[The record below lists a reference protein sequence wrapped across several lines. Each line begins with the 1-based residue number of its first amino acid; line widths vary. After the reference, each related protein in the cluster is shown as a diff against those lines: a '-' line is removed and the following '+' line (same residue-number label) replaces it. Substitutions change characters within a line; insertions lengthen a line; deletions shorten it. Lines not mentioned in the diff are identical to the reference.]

1 MEEHRYLRISL
12 LVLSLIVLYFVF
24 RIFQPFL
31 LPISLAVIL
40 ATLCF
45 PVFSWTCQRLQS
57 RRNWAAL
64 ITCIWVTAIIIIPF
78 VVLVMLLAGQV
89 TEVYQQFQS
98 RLESG
103 DWEEFLNLQD
113 NPYLEPMADWIGQ
126 YADLENFDLMGSL
139 GAGLQQVSLF
149 FLRQS
154 TSIVSGIFRVTMNFL
169 IMLVCMF
176 FIFRDGEYLTEMF
189 KTLTPLTESYRQLIV
204 KTFQEVAK
212 ATVIGTLLTAVA
224 QGVAGGLLYWI
235 LGIPNALLWGC
246 LTALFSLLPVV
257 GTGIVWGP
265 WAIYFFL
272 TQATI
277 QGIILV
283 IGGLLVGMMD
293 NFLRALFIEGKAE
306 MHTLIVFL
314 SIMGGIG
321 YFGLVGMIF
330 GPIIVALGLT
340 FLELYKREFHQPEI
354 SDAAHDGQKHD
365 QGVHLG
371 FSLDEKCH

>member
-1 MEEHRYLRISL
+1 MEEHKYLRISL
-12 LVLSLIVLYFVF
+12 LILSLIVLYFVY

-31 LPISLAVIL
+31 LPISLAVVL

-45 PVFSWTCQRLQS
+45 PVFDWTCEKLHS

-64 ITCIWVTAIIIIPF
+64 LTCLWVTASIIVPF
-78 VVLVMLLAGQV
+78 VVLVILLAAQM
-89 TEVYQQFQS
+89 TAVYQQFQS
-98 RLESG
+98 GLESG
-103 DWEEFLNLQD
+103 SWQEFLNLQD
-113 NPYLEPMADWIGQ
+113 NPYLKPWADWISQ
-126 YADLENFDLMGSL
+126 YVDLENLDLMGNL

-154 TSIVSGIFRVTMNFL
+154 TSIVSGLFRVIMNFL
-169 IMLVCMF
+169 IMLFCMF
-176 FIFRDGEYLTEMF
+176 FIFRDGEYLTDML
-189 KTLTPLTESYRQLIV
+189 KTLTPLTESYRQLIIN
-204 KTFQEVAK
+204 TFQEVAK

-272 TQATI
+272 TQATL
-277 QGIILV
+277 QGVILV
-283 IGGLLVGMMD
+283 IGGLLVGLMD

-340 FLELYKREFHQPEI
+340 FLELYKREFQQTVIEPVE
-354 SDAAHDGQKHD
+354 
-365 QGVHLG
+365 
-371 FSLDEKCH
+371 E

>member
-1 MEEHRYLRISL
+1 MEEHKYLRISL
-12 LVLSLIVLYFVF
+12 LIFSLIVLYFVY

-31 LPISLAVIL
+31 LPISLAVVL

-45 PVFSWTCQRLQS
+45 PVFSWTCEKLQNH
-57 RRNWAAL
+57 RNWAAL
-64 ITCIWVTAIIIIPF
+64 LTCIWVTAIIIVPF
-78 VVLVMLLAGQV
+78 VVLIILLAGQM
-89 TEVYQQFQS
+89 TDVYQQFQS
-98 RLESG
+98 RLENG
-103 DWEEFLNLQD
+103 EWQEFLNLQD
-113 NPYLEPMADWIGQ
+113 NARLKPLADWISQ
-126 YADLENFDLMGSL
+126 YVDLENLDLMGSL

-154 TSIVSGIFRVTMNFL
+154 TSIVSGLFRIIMNFL
-169 IMLVCMF
+169 IMLFCMF

-189 KTLTPLTESYRQLIV
+189 KTLTPLTEGYRQLIIN
-204 KTFQEVAK
+204 TFQEVSK

-265 WAIYFFL
+265 WALYFFL
-272 TQATI
+272 TQSTL
-277 QGIILV
+277 QGTILV
-283 IGGLLVGMMD
+283 IGGVLVGMMD

-306 MHTLIVFL
+306 MHTFIVFL

-340 FLELYKREFHQPEI
+340 FLELYKREFQQPVTEP
-354 SDAAHDGQKHD
+354 
-365 QGVHLG
+365 V
-371 FSLDEKCH
+371 EK

>member
-1 MEEHRYLRISL
+1 MEEHKYLRISL
-12 LVLSLIVLYFVF
+12 LILSLIVLYFVY

-45 PVFSWTCQRLQS
+45 PVFDWTCGKLQN

-64 ITCIWVTAIIIIPF
+64 LTCMWVTASIIIPF
-78 VVLVMLLAGQV
+78 VILVILLAAQM

-98 RLESG
+98 GLENES
-103 DWEEFLNLQD
+103 WQEFLNLQD
-113 NPYLEPMADWIGQ
+113 NPYLKPVTDWISK
-126 YADLENFDLMGSL
+126 YVDLENLDLMGSL
-139 GAGLQQVSLF
+139 GAGLRQVSLF

-154 TSIVSGIFRVTMNFL
+154 TAIVSGLFRLIMNFL
-169 IMLVCMF
+169 IMLFCMF
-176 FIFRDGEYLTEMF
+176 FIFRDGEYLTEML
-189 KTLTPLTESYRQLIV
+189 KTLTPLTESYRQLII

-272 TQATI
+272 THSVP

-283 IGGLLVGMMD
+283 IGGLLVGLMD

-340 FLELYKREFHQPEI
+340 FLELYKREFQQPVAEP
-354 SDAAHDGQKHD
+354 
-365 QGVHLG
+365 V
-371 FSLDEKCH
+371 EE

>member
-1 MEEHRYLRISL
+1 MEEHKYLRISL
-12 LVLSLIVLYFVF
+12 LIFSLIVLYFVY

-31 LPISLAVIL
+31 LSISLAVIL

-45 PVFSWTCQRLQS
+45 PVFNWTCQRLRS
-57 RRNWAAL
+57 HRNWAAL
-64 ITCIWVTAIIIIPF
+64 LTCIWVTASIIVPFGVLII
-78 VVLVMLLAGQV
+78 LLAGQV
-89 TEVYQQFQS
+89 ADVYQRFQTG
-98 RLESG
+98 LESES
-103 DWEEFLNLQD
+103 WQEFLNPQD
-113 NPYLEPMADWIGQ
+113 NPYLKPLADWISQ
-126 YADLENFDLMGSL
+126 YVDLESLDLMGSL
-139 GAGLQQVSLF
+139 GAGLQQISLF

-154 TSIVSGIFRVTMNFL
+154 TSILTGLFRVSVNFL
-169 IMLVCMF
+169 IMLFCMF
-176 FIFRDGEYLTEMF
+176 FIFRDGEYLKEMLR
-189 KTLTPLTESYRQLIV
+189 TLTPLTESYRQLIMR
-204 KTFQEVAK
+204 TFQEVAK

-224 QGVAGGLLYWI
+224 QGAAGGLLYWI

-257 GTGIVWGP
+257 GTGIVWAP
-265 WAIYFFL
+265 WALYFFL
-272 TQATI
+272 TGSTL

-283 IGGLLVGMMD
+283 IGGLLIGMMD

-340 FLELYKREFHQPEI
+340 FLELYKREFQQPVIE
-354 SDAAHDGQKHD
+354 AA
-365 QGVHLG
+365 
-371 FSLDEKCH
+371 EE

>member
-1 MEEHRYLRISL
+1 MEEHRYLRFSFLIL
-12 LVLSLIVLYFVF
+12 FLIVLYFVY

-45 PVFSWTCQRLQS
+45 PVFNWTCQRLQS

-64 ITCIWVTAIIIIPF
+64 LTCIWVTAIIIVPF
-78 VVLVMLLAGQV
+78 VVLVILLTAQM

-103 DWEEFLNLQD
+103 AWQEFLNLQD
-113 NPYLEPMADWIGQ
+113 NPRFKPWTDWIGQ

-189 KTLTPLTESYRQLIV
+189 KTLTPLTDSYRQLIV
-204 KTFQEVAK
+204 KTFQEVSK

-224 QGVAGGLLYWI
+224 QGVSGGLLYWI

-246 LTALFSLLPVV
+246 LTALFSLLPIV

-272 TQATI
+272 THSTI

-283 IGGLLVGMMD
+283 IGGLLVGVMD

-306 MHTLIVFL
+306 MHTFIVFL

-340 FLELYKREFHQPEI
+340 FLELYKREFQQPIPEP
-354 SDAAHDGQKHD
+354 
-365 QGVHLG
+365 V
-371 FSLDEKCH
+371 EK

>member
-1 MEEHRYLRISL
+1 MEEHRYLRFSFLIL
-12 LVLSLIVLYFVF
+12 FLIVLYFVY

-45 PVFSWTCQRLQS
+45 PVFNWTCQRLQS

-64 ITCIWVTAIIIIPF
+64 LTCIWVTAIIIVPF
-78 VVLVMLLAGQV
+78 VVLVILLTAQM

-103 DWEEFLNLQD
+103 AWQEFLNLQD
-113 NPYLEPMADWIGQ
+113 NPRLKPWTDWIGQ
-126 YADLENFDLMGSL
+126 YTDLENFDLMGSL

-204 KTFQEVAK
+204 KTFQEVSK

-224 QGVAGGLLYWI
+224 QGVSGGLLYWI

-246 LTALFSLLPVV
+246 LTALFSLLPIV

-265 WAIYFFL
+265 WASYFFL
-272 TQATI
+272 THSTI

-283 IGGLLVGMMD
+283 IGGLLVGVMD

-306 MHTLIVFL
+306 MHTFIVFL

-340 FLELYKREFHQPEI
+340 FLELYKREFQQPVPEP
-354 SDAAHDGQKHD
+354 
-365 QGVHLG
+365 V
-371 FSLDEKCH
+371 EK

>member
-1 MEEHRYLRISL
+1 MEEHRYLRIYL
-12 LVLSLIVLYFVF
+12 LVLSLIVLYFVY

-31 LPISLAVIL
+31 LPISLAVVL

-45 PVFSWTCQRLQS
+45 PVFNWTCQKLQS

-64 ITCIWVTAIIIIPF
+64 LTCIWVTASIIVPF
-78 VVLVMLLAGQV
+78 VVLVILLAGQMA
-89 TEVYQQFQS
+89 EVYQQFQS

-103 DWEEFLNLQD
+103 DWQEFLNLQD
-113 NPYLEPMADWIGQ
+113 NPRLKLLADWIGH
-126 YADLENFDLMGSL
+126 YVDLENLDLMGSL
-139 GAGLQQVSLF
+139 AAGLQQVSLF

-154 TSIVSGIFRVTMNFL
+154 TSILSGLFRVIMNFL
-169 IMLVCMF
+169 VMLGCMF
-176 FIFRDGEYLTEMF
+176 FIFRDGEYLAEML
-189 KTLTPLTESYRQLIV
+189 KTLTPLTEGYRQRIIN
-204 KTFQEVAK
+204 TFQEVAK

-224 QGVAGGLLYWI
+224 QGVSGGLLYWI

-272 TQATI
+272 TQSTA

-293 NFLRALFIEGKAE
+293 NFLKALFIEGKAE

-330 GPIIVALGLT
+330 GPIIIALGLT
-340 FLELYKREFHQPEI
+340 FLELYKMEFQQPVAEP
-354 SDAAHDGQKHD
+354 
-365 QGVHLG
+365 V
-371 FSLDEKCH
+371 EE

>member
-12 LVLSLIVLYFVF
+12 LLLSLIVLYFVYH
-24 RIFQPFL
+24 IFQPFL
-31 LPISLAVIL
+31 LPISLAVVL

-45 PVFSWTCQRLQS
+45 PVFDWTCQRLKS
-57 RRNWAAL
+57 RRSWAAL
-64 ITCIWVTAIIIIPF
+64 LTCVGVTAVIIVPF
-78 VVLVMLLAGQV
+78 VVLVILLAGQMA
-89 TEVYQQFQS
+89 EVYQQFQAK
-98 RLESG
+98 LDSG
-103 DWEEFLNLQD
+103 EWQEVLNLQD
-113 NPYLEPMADWIGQ
+113 NPFFKPLTDWIGQ
-126 YADLENFDLMGSL
+126 YVDLESLDLMGSL
-139 GAGLQQVSLF
+139 GASLQQVSLF

-154 TSIVSGIFRVTMNFL
+154 TSIVSGLFRVIMNFL
-169 IMLVCMF
+169 IMLFCMF
-176 FIFRDGEYLTEMF
+176 FIFRDGEYFTEML
-189 KTLTPLTESYRQLIV
+189 KSLTPLAESYRQLIIN
-204 KTFQEVAK
+204 TFQEVAK

-224 QGVAGGLLYWI
+224 QGVSGGLLYWI

-272 TQATI
+272 TESPI

-283 IGGLLVGMMD
+283 IGGVLIGMMD
-293 NFLRALFIEGKAE
+293 NVIRALFIEGKSE

-340 FLELYKREFHQPEI
+340 FLELYKREFQPSVAEP
-354 SDAAHDGQKHD
+354 
-365 QGVHLG
+365 V
-371 FSLDEKCH
+371 EK

>member
-12 LVLSLIVLYFVF
+12 LILSLIVLYFVY

-45 PVFSWTCQRLQS
+45 PVFNWTCQRLQS

-64 ITCIWVTAIIIIPF
+64 LTCIWVTAIIIVPF
-78 VVLVMLLAGQV
+78 VVLVILLTAQM

-103 DWEEFLNLQD
+103 AWQEFLNLQD
-113 NPYLEPMADWIGQ
+113 NPRLKPWADWIGQ

-204 KTFQEVAK
+204 KTFQEVSK
-212 ATVIGTLLTAVA
+212 ATVIGTLLTAIA

-272 TQATI
+272 THSTI
-277 QGIILV
+277 QGTILV
-283 IGGLLVGMMD
+283 IGGLLVGVMD

-306 MHTLIVFL
+306 MHTFIVFL

-340 FLELYKREFHQPEI
+340 FLELYKREFQQPVPEP
-354 SDAAHDGQKHD
+354 
-365 QGVHLG
+365 V
-371 FSLDEKCH
+371 EK

>member
-1 MEEHRYLRISL
+1 MEEHKYLRISL
-12 LVLSLIVLYFVF
+12 LILFLIVLYFVY

-31 LPISLAVIL
+31 LPISLAVVL

-45 PVFSWTCQRLQS
+45 PVFDWTCGKLQN

-64 ITCIWVTAIIIIPF
+64 LTCMWVTASIIIPF
-78 VVLVMLLAGQV
+78 VILVILLAAQM

-98 RLESG
+98 GLEHES
-103 DWEEFLNLQD
+103 WQEFLNLQD
-113 NPYLEPMADWIGQ
+113 NPYLKPVTDWISQ
-126 YADLENFDLMGSL
+126 YVDLENLDLMGSL

-154 TSIVSGIFRVTMNFL
+154 TAIVSGLFRLIMNFL
-169 IMLVCMF
+169 IMLFCMF
-176 FIFRDGEYLTEMF
+176 FIFRDGEYLTEML
-189 KTLTPLTESYRQLIV
+189 KTLTPLTESYRQLII

-272 TQATI
+272 THSVL

-283 IGGLLVGMMD
+283 IGGLLVGLMD

-340 FLELYKREFHQPEI
+340 FLELYKREFQQPVAEP
-354 SDAAHDGQKHD
+354 
-365 QGVHLG
+365 V
-371 FSLDEKCH
+371 EE

>member
-12 LVLSLIVLYFVF
+12 LLLSLIVLYFVY

-31 LPISLAVIL
+31 LPICLSVIL

-45 PVFSWTCQRLQS
+45 PVFDWTCQRLKS
-57 RRNWAAL
+57 RRSWAAL
-64 ITCIWVTAIIIIPF
+64 LTCVGVTAVIIVPF
-78 VVLVMLLAGQV
+78 VVLVILLAGQMA
-89 TEVYQQFQS
+89 EVYQQFQAK
-98 RLESG
+98 LDSG
-103 DWEEFLNLQD
+103 EWQELLNLQD
-113 NPYLEPMADWIGQ
+113 NPFFKPLTDWIGQ
-126 YADLENFDLMGSL
+126 YIDLESLDLMGSL
-139 GAGLQQVSLF
+139 GASLQQVSLF

-154 TSIVSGIFRVTMNFL
+154 TSIVSGLFRVIMNFL
-169 IMLVCMF
+169 IMLFCMF
-176 FIFRDGEYLTEMF
+176 FIFRDGEYFTEML
-189 KTLTPLTESYRQLIV
+189 KSLTPLAESYRQLIIN
-204 KTFQEVAK
+204 TFQEVAK

-224 QGVAGGLLYWI
+224 QGVSGGLLYWI

-272 TQATI
+272 TDSPI

-283 IGGLLVGMMD
+283 IGGVLIGMMD
-293 NFLRALFIEGKAE
+293 NVIRALFIEGKSE

-340 FLELYKREFHQPEI
+340 FLELYKREFQPSVAEP
-354 SDAAHDGQKHD
+354 
-365 QGVHLG
+365 V
-371 FSLDEKCH
+371 EK

>member
-12 LVLSLIVLYFVF
+12 LLLSLIVLYFVY

-31 LPISLAVIL
+31 LPICLAVIL

-45 PVFSWTCQRLQS
+45 PVFDWTSQRLHY
-57 RRNWAAL
+57 RRSWAAL
-64 ITCIWVTAIIIIPF
+64 LTCVGVTAVIIVPF
-78 VVLVMLLAGQV
+78 VVLVILLAGQMA
-89 TEVYQQFQS
+89 EVYQQFQAK
-98 RLESG
+98 LDSG
-103 DWEEFLNLQD
+103 EWQEVLNLQD
-113 NPYLEPMADWIGQ
+113 NPFFKPLTDWIGQ
-126 YADLENFDLMGSL
+126 YIDLESLDLMGSL
-139 GAGLQQVSLF
+139 GASLQQVSLF

-154 TSIVSGIFRVTMNFL
+154 TSIVSGLFRVIMNFL
-169 IMLVCMF
+169 IMLFCMF
-176 FIFRDGEYLTEMF
+176 FIFRDGEYFTEML
-189 KTLTPLTESYRQLIV
+189 KSLTPLAESYRQLIIN
-204 KTFQEVAK
+204 TFQEVAK

-224 QGVAGGLLYWI
+224 QGVSGGLLYWI

-265 WAIYFFL
+265 WAIYFLL
-272 TQATI
+272 TQSTV

-283 IGGLLVGMMD
+283 IGGVLIGMMD
-293 NFLRALFIEGKAE
+293 NVIRALFIEGKSE

-340 FLELYKREFHQPEI
+340 FLELYKREFQPSVAEP
-354 SDAAHDGQKHD
+354 
-365 QGVHLG
+365 V
-371 FSLDEKCH
+371 EK

>member
-1 MEEHRYLRISL
+1 
-12 LVLSLIVLYFVF
+12 
-24 RIFQPFL
+24 
-31 LPISLAVIL
+31 
-40 ATLCF
+40 LCF
-45 PVFSWTCQRLQS
+45 PVFNWTSQRLRN

-64 ITCIWVTAIIIIPF
+64 LTCILVTAIIIIPF
-78 VVLVMLLAGQV
+78 VVLVMLLARQV

-103 DWEEFLNLQD
+103 DWQEFLNLQD
-113 NPYLEPMADWIGQ
+113 NPHLKSFTDWIGQ
-126 YADLENFDLMGSL
+126 YADFETLDLMGSL
-139 GAGLQQVSLF
+139 SAGLQQVSLF

-154 TSIVSGIFRVTMNFL
+154 TSIISGLFRVTMNFF

-176 FIFRDGEYLTEMF
+176 FIFRDGEYLAEML
-189 KTLTPLTESYRQLIV
+189 KTLTPLTESYRQLII

-212 ATVIGTLLTAVA
+212 ATVIGTLLTALA
-224 QGVAGGLLYWI
+224 QGVAGGLLYWL

-272 TQATI
+272 TQSTI

-283 IGGLLVGMMD
+283 IGGLLVGVMD

-306 MHTLIVFL
+306 MHSLIVFL

-321 YFGLVGMIF
+321 YFGLVGVIF

-340 FLELYKREFHQPEI
+340 FLELYKMEFQR
-354 SDAAHDGQKHD
+354 
-365 QGVHLG
+365 GVA
-371 FSLDEKCH
+371 EPVEE

>member
-1 MEEHRYLRISL
+1 MDEHRYLRISL
-12 LVLSLIVLYFVF
+12 LILSLIVLYFVY

-45 PVFSWTCQRLQS
+45 PVFNWTCQRLQS

-64 ITCIWVTAIIIIPF
+64 LTCIWVTAIIIVPF
-78 VVLVMLLAGQV
+78 VVLVILLTAEM

-103 DWEEFLNLQD
+103 AWQEFLNLQD
-113 NPYLEPMADWIGQ
+113 DSRLKPWVDWIGQ

-154 TSIVSGIFRVTMNFL
+154 TSIVSGVFRVFMNFL

-204 KTFQEVAK
+204 KTFQEVSK

-224 QGVAGGLLYWI
+224 QGVSGGLLYWI

-272 TQATI
+272 TQSII

-283 IGGLLVGMMD
+283 IGGVLVGIMD

-306 MHTLIVFL
+306 MHTFIVFL

-340 FLELYKREFHQPEI
+340 FLELYKREFQQPVPEP
-354 SDAAHDGQKHD
+354 
-365 QGVHLG
+365 V
-371 FSLDEKCH
+371 EK

>member
-1 MEEHRYLRISL
+1 MEEHKYLRISL
-12 LVLSLIVLYFVF
+12 LTFSLIVLYFVY

-31 LPISLAVIL
+31 LPISLAVVL

-45 PVFSWTCQRLQS
+45 PVYNWTCEKLHS

-64 ITCIWVTAIIIIPF
+64 VTCVWVTASIIVPF
-78 VVLVMLLAGQV
+78 VVLVILLTGQMA
-89 TEVYQQFQS
+89 EVYQQFQS
-98 RLESG
+98 GLESG
-103 DWEEFLNLQD
+103 SWQKILTLQD
-113 NPYLEPMADWIGQ
+113 NSYLRPLADWISQ
-126 YADLENFDLMGSL
+126 YVDLEDLDLIGSL
-139 GAGLQQVSLF
+139 GAGLQQVSVF

-154 TSIVSGIFRVTMNFL
+154 TSIVSGLFRVIMNFL
-169 IMLVCMF
+169 IMLFCMF
-176 FIFRDGEYLTEMF
+176 FIFRDGEYLTEML
-189 KTLTPLTESYRQLIV
+189 KTLTPLTESYQQLIIN
-204 KTFQEVAK
+204 TFQEVAK

-272 TQATI
+272 AQSTV
-277 QGIILV
+277 QGVILV
-283 IGGLLVGMMD
+283 IGGVLVGMMD

-330 GPIIVALGLT
+330 GPIVVALGLT
-340 FLELYKREFHQPEI
+340 FLELYKREFREPVIE
-354 SDAAHDGQKHD
+354 A
-365 QGVHLG
+365 V
-371 FSLDEKCH
+371 EE